1 MWPVNIRACCQ
12 NMCSCS
18 SALSQ
23 EPGGP
28 ECRTGDKLASPQTVP
43 PNFAPEE
50 GELLLDRP
58 TWPPGP
64 PQLQGGAAASLEAL
78 GGVGGEGGRP
88 STATW
93 PLSVALA
100 ASAAAAA
107 CPADGAAAAVRQQ
120 GAHRGIAPLKLF
132 DALNLQTPPCAA
144 PTSVAPSAQALAMP
158 QNPLQAAPQAAAVF
172 QALQL
177 GGMPGQ
183 PQLPLG
189 ALQGTPASAGLPMW
203 PCQVGTP
210 TAATPTGPCGALQA
224 PFGCTAP
231 LQPEAQGQAV
241 AWPFGCGTIH
251 QAPGVVGNGAIQ
263 GCGSCGPF

>member
-1 MWPVNIRACCQ
+1 MPSKENVAPDNSEVDRLSSSPLPVKNTFIHYDATKTPLRTW
-12 NMCSCS
+12 
-18 SALSQ
+18 
-23 EPGGP
+23 
-28 ECRTGDKLASPQTVP
+28 TGDKLASPQTVP

-172 QALQL
+172 QDRGRCSSAAC
-177 GGMPGQ
+177 PGS
-183 PQLPLG
+183 PSCPWG
-189 ALQGTPASAGLPMW
+189 RCKAPRRPRAF
-203 PCQVGTP
+203 
-210 TAATPTGPCGALQA
+210 PCGPARRWLGHLAAARSTRLLAWWATALYKDAAAADHFKHRPADQ
-224 PFGCTAP
+224 
-231 LQPEAQGQAV
+231 L
-241 AWPFGCGTIH
+241 
-251 QAPGVVGNGAIQ
+251 
-263 GCGSCGPF
+263 